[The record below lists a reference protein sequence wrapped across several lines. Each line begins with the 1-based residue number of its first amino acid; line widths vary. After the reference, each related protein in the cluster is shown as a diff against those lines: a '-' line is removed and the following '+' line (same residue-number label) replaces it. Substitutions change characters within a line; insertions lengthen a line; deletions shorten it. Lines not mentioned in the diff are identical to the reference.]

1 MMISLHRVVLAVLLV
16 GNAVVFAGVDPPTK
30 LVTAILVCALMVN
43 LRSVPAVPKPF
54 HIAAWLFLG
63 LAVVQLVP
71 LPVVL
76 RQVVQPG
83 FADVMATGWSSLS
96 LAPWSTVQVVASM
109 VVAAGVAVAAA
120 RMAATRSGLPTLLAL
135 LAVTCGVLAV
145 LGLAG
150 ESGAPEKVLLIR
162 ANTAGGG
169 AYGPFVNSNH
179 FAAAIELSLPA
190 ALVLLAAALRN
201 LPQPGAV
208 RQRAAVQALASAV
221 VVVVAVAAVLRSSSR
236 GGVLFLA
243 AALVLTMVWWLRP
256 TGGRKWPWVAGAAAL
271 VLTAATLAWT
281 KLPELRDSFSALL
294 VVEGVEGNDRW
305 DLWAGTIHSFG
316 RSPLVGSGLGSYR
329 HVIGIDKPATG
340 TSVLEQA
347 HNDWL
352 EWASTSGV
360 VGVAVLVLVLFG
372 LLALLRPGRVRRLR
386 FDLRYPLAGAAVVL
400 TATALHEAVGFG
412 LQTPLNRYLLAVW
425 IGLVWGVWNRVEEG
439 RQRGPGAARNGPQ
452 EPDVGSETVESRVER
467 EHEHEREHGHKH
479 EQEHGHMNQARD
491 GGEP

>member
-1 MMISLHRVVLAVLLV
+1 MKISLHRVVLAVLLV
-16 GNAVVFAGVDPPTK
+16 GNAVVFAGVDSVTK
-30 LVTAILVCALMVN
+30 LVTAVLVCVLMVDF
-43 LRSVPAVPKPF
+43 RSVPAVPRPF
-54 HIAAWLFLG
+54 RVAAWLFLG

-71 LPVVL
+71 LPEVL
-76 RQVVQPG
+76 RRVVQPG
-83 FADVMATGWSSLS
+83 FADVMASGWSQLS
-96 LAPWSTVQVVASM
+96 LAPWSSVQVVGSM
-109 VVAAGVAVAAA
+109 VVVAGIALVAA
-120 RMAATRSGLPTLLAL
+120 RMAATRSGLPTLLAF

-150 ESGAPEKVLLIR
+150 EGGAPEKVLLIR
-162 ANTAGGG
+162 ANTGGGG

-221 VVVVAVAAVLRSSSR
+221 AVVVAVAAVLRSSSR

-243 AALVLTMVWWLRP
+243 AALVLTMMWWLRP
-256 TGGRKWPWVAGAAAL
+256 TGGRKWPWVAGTAAL
-271 VLTAATLAWT
+271 VLTAVTLAWT
-281 KLPELRDSFSALL
+281 RLPELRDSFGSLL
-294 VVEGVEGNDRW
+294 VVEGVEGNTRW
-305 DLWAGTIHSFG
+305 DLWTGTVHSFS
-316 RSPLVGSGLGSYR
+316 RSPLVGSGLGTYR
-329 HVIGIDKPATG
+329 HVIGLDKPATG
-340 TSVLEQA
+340 TAVLEQA

-360 VGVAVLVLVLFG
+360 VGVMVLVIVLFG
-372 LLALLRPGRVRRLR
+372 LFASLRPGRVRRLR
-386 FDLRYPLAGAAVVL
+386 FELRYPLAGAAAAL
-400 TATALHEAVGFG
+400 TATALHETVGFG

-439 RQRGPGAARNGPQ
+439 RARGSGAARGGSNRSVAVSQPT
-452 EPDVGSETVESRVER
+452 ESFVGHDHDHALE
-467 EHEHEREHGHKH
+467 KK
-479 EQEHGHMNQARD
+479 D

>member
-43 LRSVPAVPKPF
+43 LRSVPAVPKHF

-71 LPVVL
+71 VPDFL
-76 RQVVQPG
+76 RRVVQPG
-83 FADVMATGWSSLS
+83 FADVMATGWSTLS

-236 GGVLFLA
+236 GGVLFLVT
-243 AALVLTMVWWLRP
+243 ALVLTLVWWLRP

-271 VLTAATLAWT
+271 VVTAATLAWT

-294 VVEGVEGNDRW
+294 VVEGVEGNTRW
-305 DLWAGTIHSFG
+305 DMWTGTVDSFV

-340 TSVLEQA
+340 TAVLEQA

-352 EWASTSGV
+352 EWVSTTGV
-360 VGVAVLVLVLFG
+360 VGATVLVLVLVG
-372 LLALLRPGRVRRLR
+372 LVASLYPGRVRRLR
-386 FDLRYPLAGAAVVL
+386 FELRYPLAGAAAAL
-400 TATALHEAVGFG
+400 TATALHETVGFG

-439 RQRGPGAARNGPQ
+439 KRRGSGAVRG
-452 EPDVGSETVESRVER
+452 GSNTPIAGSRPAEISVED
-467 EHEHEREHGHKH
+467 EHGH
-479 EQEHGHMNQARD
+479 EQEHGHMVEEKGR
-491 GGEP
+491 G